1 MSEQTPKIVVIS
13 GATSG
18 IGQSCANLFA
28 KHGATVINISR
39 KENPE
44 MTFAADYRGSV
55 ADEPRIVAIFDD
67 IRQKYGRVDI
77 LINNA
82 GYGLSGATE
91 LITTDE
97 ARAIFETNVMG
108 KFIVAKYAL
117 PLMGRGGK
125 LFYISSS
132 MAVHPVPF
140 RALYGATKA
149 AVRNMALAQ
158 RMELREYGIDVCCV
172 MPGDIKTN
180 FTENRVKD
188 FTTND
193 RYGDRM
199 KNAAERLDQKE
210 GKRMSPDVV
219 ARVIYKQSRRKSTRA
234 QVIVGFRHRLLYRLT
249 HGHSKLYLKMCEKA
263 CAPAAKS

>member
-1 MSEQTPKIVVIS
+1 MTPNKVVVIT

-18 IGQSCANLFA
+18 IGKSCAEIFA
-28 KHGATVINISR
+28 KHGARVINISR
-39 KENPE
+39 KPNPD
-44 MTFAADYRGSV
+44 MQFAADYRGSV
-55 ADEPRIVAIFDD
+55 TDEARIVEIFND
-67 IRQKYGRVDI
+67 ISKNFGQIDI
-77 LINNA
+77 LVNNA

-91 LITTDE
+91 LIPTAD
-97 ARAIFETNVMG
+97 ASAIFETNVMG

-117 PLMGRGGK
+117 PLMGRGSK

-158 RMELREYGIDVCCV
+158 RMELRQYGIDVCCI

-188 FTTND
+188 FTTNA
-193 RYGDRM
+193 RYGTRM
-199 KNAAERLDQKE
+199 ADAAKRLDGNE

-219 ARVIYKQSRRKSTRA
+219 ARVIFRQSRRRVTKA
-234 QVIVGFRHRLLYRLT
+234 HIIVGLKHRILYRLT
-249 HGHSKLYLKMCEKA
+249 HGHSRLYLKMCERVA
-263 CAPAAKS
+263 G